1 MHGNLSGFAGLF
13 PVIQQ
18 YPDAVKIDLGD
29 IFQSEPLSDLLNGTP
44 MMTALNLAKYDF
56 FIPGNH
62 EFELP
67 SPQLAKFFNSFNG
80 QLLGQWQI
88 KEVKTAPWKII
99 ERNGFTLAVIGMT
112 DNGIYRDRKF
122 YPHLKIVPELAA
134 IEKAMQE
141 IRNHPVDAV
150 ILARHGGNYLSGMTL
165 GRFLRKYPEI
175 HLVLCGHSH
184 KEIAG
189 QRSGRAL
196 VVQPGA
202 HCSSAALVTMRYV
215 NGKNLLLTSCL
226 LRPGKVPAPEIV
238 SLQQKLQAEYGRI
251 LNQKRVEFT
260 SFKDQVDLWLKDLC
274 SAADADCAVLDM
286 LPLPAGSYTRFALLK
301 HFPYRNQLVKLSVT
315 QAEYAALIKEKAPS
329 KRKRF
334 ASPVPDGKEKFT
346 VVMDTFQFSRSKT
359 LKNHTAFQLLP
370 VIARDILLKEKI

>member
-1 MHGNLSGFAGLF
+1 MHGNLSGFAKLL
-13 PVIQQ
+13 PVIQR

-29 IFQSEPLSDLLNGTP
+29 IFQGEPLSDLLNGSP
-44 MMTALNLAKYDF
+44 MIEALNLAKYDF

-88 KEVKTAPWKII
+88 KKVRTALWKLIK
-99 ERNGFTLAVIGMT
+99 RNGFTLAVIGMT

-175 HLVLCGHSH
+175 RLVLCAKFVYLAVKCLDLRIKLTGILNSEL
-184 KEIAG
+184 KL
-189 QRSGRAL
+189 RKLAL
-196 VVQPGA
+196 NVEGE
-202 HCSSAALVTMRYV
+202 S
-215 NGKNLLLTSCL
+215 LLLLYNS
-226 LRPGKVPAPEIV
+226 
-238 SLQQKLQAEYGRI
+238 SRI
-251 LNQKRVEFT
+251 LYASEYLGMVYLGY
-260 SFKDQVDLWLKDLC
+260 DL
-274 SAADADCAVLDM
+274 
-286 LPLPAGSYTRFALLK
+286 
-301 HFPYRNQLVKLSVT
+301 
-315 QAEYAALIKEKAPS
+315 
-329 KRKRF
+329 
-334 ASPVPDGKEKFT
+334 SP
-346 VVMDTFQFSRSKT
+346 
-359 LKNHTAFQLLP
+359 
-370 VIARDILLKEKI
+370 